1 MSMSCLALH
10 SPRLQAPPVSV
21 STPLHHDSRIHHI
34 YILYSSPSPT
44 HRNRDRKRRR
54 RSMGSCVSRSGAAAT
69 STAAES
75 VSVSVHALTAKV
87 VDLDGSMAQF
97 AAPVTAHEALSTT
110 ATAGGGGAPPPS
122 SPRFL
127 CCSDALDFDAPITA
141 LAAHDVLRPGQLY
154 FALPTSMLGRPLSA
168 QDMAAL
174 AVKAC
179 AALGTAPV
187 VAAADV
193 AAAAGSVPSSS
204 LGRSEASTNRQ
215 QRWQATG
222 RVAPL
227 VVVVSADAHGEWKSF
242 PVRGGYK
249 DARKAARGGGGETVG
264 KARNGV
270 GYKGVARDL
279 APVQRLSVIVEA
291 ASE

>member
-1 MSMSCLALH
+1 
-10 SPRLQAPPVSV
+10 
-21 STPLHHDSRIHHI
+21 
-34 YILYSSPSPT
+34 
-44 HRNRDRKRRR
+44 
-54 RSMGSCVSRSGAAAT
+54 MGSCVSRSGTAAT

-97 AAPVTAHEALSTT
+97 SAPVTAHEALSAT
-110 ATAGGGGAPPPS
+110 ATAGGGGAAP
-122 SPRFL
+122 PRFL
-127 CCSDALDFDAPITA
+127 CCSDALDFDAPVTA
-141 LAAHDVLRPGQLY
+141 LAAHNALRPGQLY
-154 FALPTSMLGRPLSA
+154 FALPMAMLGRPLSA

-179 AALGTAPV
+179 AAIGTAQV
-187 VAAADV
+187 VATADV

-227 VVVVSADAHGEWKSF
+227 VVVVSADAHGEWKSY

-249 DARKAARGGGGETVG
+249 DSRKAARGGGGETVG